1 MKTFNG
7 KTITKKQIVSVIR
20 TQDPTQIYSLYYQ
33 VYGLKP
39 VDVEVCKFIQQFA
52 PTDKLYKSAY
62 KIACRSGR
70 KFRPIADMNE
80 YRKHIEWKKVHIRQI
95 AMQQLRREIARGED
109 RYTKRPIMG
118 KTNLY
123 FASPVYGH
131 SDYNKSIVMPISG
144 NERFCELICRLADK
158 YFPMSK

>member
-20 TQDPTQIYSLYYQ
+20 TQDATQIYRLYHHI
-33 VYGLKP
+33 YGIKP

-52 PTDKLYKSAY
+52 PTDKIYNAAY
-62 KIACRSGR
+62 DIACHCAR
-70 KFRPIADMNE
+70 KYHSNLSLGEFNK
-80 YRKHIEWKKVHIRQI
+80 YREWKKANIRQI
-95 AMQQLRREIARGED
+95 VMQRLRYEITRGVD
-109 RYTKRPIMG
+109 GYTKRPIMG
-118 KTNLY
+118 DTNLY

-131 SDYNKSIVMPISG
+131 NDYNKFIAMPISG

-158 YFPMSK
+158 YIPRG

>member
-7 KTITKKQIVSVIR
+7 KSITKKQIVSVIR
-20 TQDPTQIYSLYYQ
+20 TQDSTQIYRLYYQ
-33 VYGLKP
+33 VYGIKP

-52 PTDKLYKSAY
+52 PTDKLYKAAY
-62 KIACRSGR
+62 NIACRSGR
-70 KFRPIADMNE
+70 KFRPTVELNE
-80 YRKHIEWKKVHIRQI
+80 HCTYIEWKNANIRQI
-95 AMQQLRREIARGED
+95 TMQQLRREIARGVD
-109 RYTKRPIMG
+109 GYTKRPIMG

-131 SDYNKSIVMPISG
+131 HDYNKSIAMPISG

-158 YFPMSK
+158 YLQRD

>member
-20 TQDPTQIYSLYYQ
+20 TQDSTYIYRLYHH
-33 VYGLKP
+33 VYGIKP
-39 VDVEVCKFIQQFA
+39 VSVEVCKFIEQFA
-52 PTDKLYKSAY
+52 PTDKLYKAAY
-62 KIACRSGR
+62 RIACQCSR
-70 KFRPIADMNE
+70 KSRPTADMDE
-80 YRKHIEWKKVHIRQI
+80 YRKHIEWKNAHIRQL
-95 AMQQLRREIARGED
+95 AMQKLRREIARGVD
-109 RYTKRPIMG
+109 SYTKRPIMG

-131 SDYNKSIVMPISG
+131 DDYNKFIALPISG

-158 YFPMSK
+158 YIPRG